1 MGVNVGKEKRFDS
14 LRRRILLLLPHL
26 VLLEVFRQE
35 FLLLFL
41 SFSELEAD
49 NLALRWSLIFDSIE
63 VNSLEERV
71 PYNLINILSS

>member
-1 MGVNVGKEKRFDS
+1 MGVNVGTEKRFDS
-14 LRRRILLLLPHL
+14 LRSRILLLLPHL

-71 PYNLINILSS
+71 PHNLINILSS